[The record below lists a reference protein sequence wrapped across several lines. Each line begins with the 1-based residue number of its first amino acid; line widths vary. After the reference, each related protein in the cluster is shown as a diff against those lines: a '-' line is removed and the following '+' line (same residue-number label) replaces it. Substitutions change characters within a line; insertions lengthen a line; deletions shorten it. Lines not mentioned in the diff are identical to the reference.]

1 MENQNQNN
9 QGNQN
14 GNNLPANNGAVTNPP
29 ANGKKGGLKGLLN
42 ATKRLYDTAR
52 YSKTGKWVAKIVTLA
67 ALGTTAKVAYDKGV
81 VKGKASVTPTVVTIE
96 RIPDNAEKTTE
107 APAEEINAEET
118 V

>member
-1 MENQNQNN
+1 MDNQNQNN
-9 QGNQN
+9 QGNN
-14 GNNLPANNGAVTNPP
+14 GNNLPANNTGAGNQNQP
-29 ANGKKGGLKGLLN
+29 KGGLKGLLN
-42 ATKRLYDTAR
+42 KTRRLYDTAR

-67 ALGTTAKVAYDKGV
+67 ALGGTAKVAYDKGV